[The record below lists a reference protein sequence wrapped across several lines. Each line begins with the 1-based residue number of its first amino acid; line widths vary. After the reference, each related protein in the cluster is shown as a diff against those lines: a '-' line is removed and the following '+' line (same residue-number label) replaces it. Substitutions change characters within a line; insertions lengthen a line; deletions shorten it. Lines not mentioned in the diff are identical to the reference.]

1 MIGNRYC
8 IHLPGIDQ
16 VMIRVHTHLK
26 YARFHLQECEA
37 ALEEGNFDA
46 CLVRA
51 SDVGVNLVKALAEA
65 LPGVRQDLFSMDERC
80 LARTVDDLSI
90 GSITGKEVSE
100 AIFRLRN
107 CCERGLGK
115 AGRPEAEG
123 AFVRAG
129 EAFRLVHDLLS
140 F

>member
-1 MIGNRYC
+1 
-8 IHLPGIDQ
+8 
-16 VMIRVHTHLK
+16 MIRVHTHLK

-37 ALEEGNFDA
+37 ALEEENFEG

-51 SDVGVNLVKALAEA
+51 SDVRVNLIKALAEA
-65 LPGVRQDLFSMDERC
+65 LPGVRQDLFSMDEKT
-80 LARTVDDLSI
+80 LASTVEDLSQ
-90 GSITGKEVSE
+90 GTITGKEVSG

-107 CCERGLGK
+107 CCEKSRSQV
-115 AGRPEAEG
+115 GRTEAEG
-123 AFVRAG
+123 ALVRAG

>member
-1 MIGNRYC
+1 
-8 IHLPGIDQ
+8 
-16 VMIRVHTHLK
+16 MIRVHTHLK

-37 ALEEGNFDA
+37 ALEEENFDG

-51 SDVGVNLVKALAEA
+51 SDVGVNLIKALSEA
-65 LPGVRQDLFSMDERC
+65 LPGVRQDLFSMDKRA
-80 LARTVDDLSI
+80 LANTVEDLSR
-90 GSITGKEVSE
+90 GTVTGKEVSE
-100 AIFRLRN
+100 AIFRLRS
-107 CCERGLGK
+107 CCESCRGQ
-115 AGRPEAEG
+115 AGRTEAEG